1 MLAPTVSRSLSLREC
16 VLTTLS
22 IDSYVRCTS
31 TSLVP
36 FGDARDVCDSD
47 YLFLGLYGAKASRD
61 SQCVMTLSDPQPP
74 RTKHDYAAVVRLIHV
89 LAVILQ

>member
-1 MLAPTVSRSLSLREC
+1 MFAPTVSRSLSLREC

-47 YLFLGLYGAKASRD
+47 YLFLELYGAKASRD
-61 SQCVMTLSDPQPP
+61 SQCVMTLSIISHQG
-74 RTKHDYAAVVRLIHV
+74 RSMIMLQSYA
-89 LAVILQ
+89 